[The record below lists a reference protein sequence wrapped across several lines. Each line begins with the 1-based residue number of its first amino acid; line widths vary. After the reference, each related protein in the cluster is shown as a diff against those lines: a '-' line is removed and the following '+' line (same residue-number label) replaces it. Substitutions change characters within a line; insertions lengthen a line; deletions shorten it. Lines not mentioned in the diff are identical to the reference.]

1 MIDRLE
7 EGNGVK
13 DNGGTNQ
20 QHTSP
25 RTCEEEFLLGLLQGL
40 APRLDRLFHTFRI
53 PAPLAETMLD
63 ETVMNLLYRHQDL
76 TYPDRWLLRTLRRRC
91 VRYWRDQKREH
102 WLAVELHLHDWLE
115 EEGITP
121 VERRQRRR
129 LLAALIERLPT
140 RCRGV
145 IRRRFQPPLQG
156 PEPHLPHTVPFL
168 ARELEDRCMAAMLQL
183 LARVQEEGADR
194 KAATENHP
202 PLLR

>member
-1 MIDRLE
+1 MIDRSE

-20 QHTSP
+20 QNTTPSIG
-25 RTCEEEFLLGLLQGL
+25 EEETLLELLQAL
-40 APRLDRLFHTFRI
+40 APRLDRLFHTFSI
-53 PAPLAETMLD
+53 PAPLAEEMLE
-63 ETVMNLLYRHQDL
+63 ETVMNLFYRQQELVH
-76 TYPDRWLLRTLRRRC
+76 PDRWLLRTLRRRC

-129 LLAALIERLPT
+129 LLSSLIERLPI

-183 LARVQEEGADR
+183 LAKIQEEGAAESQPSFA
-194 KAATENHP
+194 K
-202 PLLR
+202 